1 MDSKILIEIATEA
14 DITDI
19 LKLQTQIYRTDK
31 IADGAEEALEK
42 QLKDE
47 TCDILV
53 AKINDQVIATA
64 VLYYIGVAIRSSHY
78 ALLEGLVVD
87 KSQRGKGVG
96 TEFFK
101 KCIDTAKSKGCYKII
116 FTSGSDRTDAHKFY
130 EKNGFVKWGLE
141 FRMDL

>member
-1 MDSKILIEIATEA
+1 MDVSKATEA
-14 DITDI
+14 DIDAI
-19 LKLQTQIYRTDK
+19 LALQTQIYRTDK
-31 IADGAEEALEK
+31 IADGAKTALEK

-53 AKINDQVIATA
+53 AKINNQVIATS
-64 VLYYIGVAIRSSHY
+64 VLYYVGVAIRSSQY

-101 KCIDTAKSKGCYKII
+101 KCIETAKAKGCYKII

-130 EKNGFVKWGLE
+130 EKNGFTKWGLE

>member
-1 MDSKILIEIATEA
+1 MDVSKATEA
-14 DITDI
+14 DINAI
-19 LKLQTQIYRTDK
+19 LKLQTQIYRTEK
-31 IADGAEEALEK
+31 IADGAKAALAK
-42 QLKDE
+42 QLKDD
-47 TCDILV
+47 TCDVLV
-53 AKINDQVIATA
+53 AKTNDQVMATA
-64 VLYYIGVAIRSSHY
+64 VLYYVAVAIRNSHY

-101 KCIDTAKSKGCYKII
+101 KCIETAKEKGCYKII

>member
-1 MDSKILIEIATEA
+1 MLIREATEA
-14 DITDI
+14 DADSI
-19 LKLQTQIYRTDK
+19 LDLQTQIYRTDK
-31 IADGAEEALEK
+31 IADGARVALTS

-53 AKINDQVIATA
+53 AKINNQVVATA
-64 VLYYIGVAIRSSHY
+64 VLYYVSVAVRNSHY

-87 KSQRGKGVG
+87 RSQRGKGVG

-101 KCIDTAKSKGCYKII
+101 KCIETAKTKGCYKII
-116 FTSGSDRTDAHKFY
+116 FTSGSDRKSAHKFY
-130 EKNGFVKWGLE
+130 EKHGFRKWGLE

>member
-1 MDSKILIEIATEA
+1 MDVSKATEA
-14 DITDI
+14 DIDAI
-19 LKLQTQIYRTDK
+19 LDLQTQIYRTDK
-31 IADGAEEALEK
+31 IADGAKTALEK

-64 VLYYIGVAIRSSHY
+64 VLYYVGVAIRSNHY

-87 KSQRGKGVG
+87 KLQRGKGVG
-96 TEFFK
+96 TEFFN
-101 KCIDTAKSKGCYKII
+101 KCIEAAKAKGCYKII

-130 EKNGFVKWGLE
+130 EKNGFTKWGLE